1 MLMFRQGRVIRVTA
15 ACPTSNWADVVLLW
29 KIVNGRMNCP
39 DLLAEIDLRVP
50 ANTRSRDLLD
60 RRYHSTNF
68 DFNSP
73 FARFIRLGNQVASGC
88 DLFFD
93 GLHQV
98 RRQAFSLLSVRD

>member
-1 MLMFRQGRVIRVTA
+1 MEIINKLFCFYSVCENRF
-15 ACPTSNWADVVLLW
+15 SL
-29 KIVNGRMNCP
+29 CP

-50 ANTRSRDLLD
+50 ANTRSRDLLG

-73 FARFIRLGNQVASGC
+73 FARFIRLGNRVASGC

-98 RRQAFSLLSVRD
+98 RRQAFSLLSAGVVQARTIARGVE